1 MARHFGWDAVAGPY
15 RMDWPTYALARQYL
29 VEEFIGSRVR
39 EAQSAEEAQAR
50 SSERALRESGR

>member
-1 MARHFGWDAVAGPY
+1 
-15 RMDWPTYALARQYL
+15 MDWPTYALARQYL